1 MLLKGRMSL
10 LNIFKALL
18 KDKVVIAYFI
28 SLILL
33 LIVGFYR
40 LHVGCATMFG
50 RCYEEHRDDLIV
62 LYLPSLFVFWTST
75 VIILYRFLLSKIV
88 RVLFKRK

>member
-1 MLLKGRMSL
+1 MIQIQIIKSR
-10 LNIFKALL
+10 L
-18 KDKVVIAYFI
+18 KDKVVIAYFV

-50 RCYEEHRDDLIV
+50 RCYEERRDDLIV
-62 LYLPSLFVFWTST
+62 LYLPSLFIFWTST
-75 VIILYRFLLSKIV
+75 TIILYRTFLSRIVKI
-88 RVLFKRK
+88 LIKRK

>member
-1 MLLKGRMSL
+1 MLKILK
-10 LNIFKALL
+10 FFL

-50 RCYEEHRDDLIV
+50 RCYEGRRDDLIL

-75 VIILYRFLLSKIV
+75 AIILYRTFLSRIVKI
-88 RVLFKRK
+88 LIKRK